1 MLNPAEI
8 LQQSA
13 SYGWFFAP
21 TAIALGALHGLEPG
35 HSKTLM
41 AAFIVAIRGTIGQ
54 AILLGLAA
62 TVSHTAIV
70 WLVALA
76 GMHLGQRFNTHSVE
90 PVLQTLSAVII
101 IGIALWMIVRTWR
114 QTHRRHHHHHDHD
127 QGHDHEHAH
136 DHHDEDDDDHAREHA
151 EQLRR
156 ELANR
161 QITHG
166 RIVVFGLTGGLV
178 PCPASITVLM
188 VCLQMRQ
195 IALGV
200 LLVLCFSI
208 GLALTL
214 VTSGVIAALGVRH
227 AEKHFQG
234 LGTLAQRAPYLS
246 GALMLVVGVYM
257 GWVGL
262 SAWPA

>member
-13 SYGWFFAP
+13 GYSWFFAP
-21 TAIALGALHGLEPG
+21 SAIALGALHGLEPG

-76 GMHLGQRFNTHSVE
+76 GMQLGQRFNTADVE
-90 PVLQTLSAVII
+90 PFLQTVSGIII
-101 IGIALWMIVRTWR
+101 IGIALWMIFRTWR
-114 QTHRRHHHHHDHD
+114 QTHRHHHHHDHD
-127 QGHDHEHAH
+127 HDH
-136 DHHDEDDDDHAREHA
+136 DHHHDDEDADEHAREHA

-156 ELANR
+156 ELANQ
-161 QITHG
+161 QITNG
-166 RIVVFGLTGGLV
+166 RILLFGLTGGLV

-214 VTSGVIAALGVRH
+214 VTSGVIASLGVRH
-227 AEKHFQG
+227 AAKHWQG
-234 LGTLAQRAPYLS
+234 LGGLAERAPYLS
-246 GALMLVVGVYM
+246 GALMLVVGLYM
-257 GWVGL
+257 GWMGL
-262 SAWPA
+262 R